1 MGPGALSSTPYPTLP
16 CPALPPP
23 VGPGEV
29 PPAPL
34 SGTTQQLRS
43 LSPTLPPPRPQELE
57 GGVRRPAGPRGGE
70 VVGTDP
76 LVLEVIPNG
85 APACP
90 VPRAGRLKRRR

>member
-29 PPAPL
+29 PPPLCLGPPNSSAPYPRL
-34 SGTTQQLRS
+34 S
-43 LSPTLPPPRPQELE
+43 PPRPQELE